1 MYATP
6 PPDDDRSFIQLTCKL
21 ANYANINIAQLKM
34 TLRKPSQTISD
45 HKSIVYKDKRC

>member
-21 ANYANINIAQLKM
+21 ANYANINIAQLQNG
-34 TLRKPSQTISD
+34 TPETVSD
-45 HKSIVYKDKRC
+45 NF